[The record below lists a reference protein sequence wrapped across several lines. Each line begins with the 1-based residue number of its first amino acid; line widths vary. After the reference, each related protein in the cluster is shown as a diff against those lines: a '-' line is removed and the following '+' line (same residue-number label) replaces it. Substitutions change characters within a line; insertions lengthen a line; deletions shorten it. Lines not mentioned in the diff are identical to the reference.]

1 LELPAAAKSLYFIH
15 FPILQTH
22 PHQESFATAARGI
35 YHESCMGFA
44 ISVGHGGFGGGS
56 RLRKI
61 LLKHFGVP
69 AGEIATSG
77 RQFPITARV
86 DIQSALEDLL
96 RNRPGTTLLGILSPN
111 PHEAPALAHTLA
123 GGHLAIDA
131 GPLQHD
137 EIDIGEPVPVRCLKN
152 GLWLSREKD
161 LPFAIMLAP
170 AGRFGLR
177 SGVQVEIAVRASERG
192 AQFSQDLFRDI
203 EVLVS
208 QGRTYRGRIISLE
221 GHIDPMGGGSL
232 VKVHRLAKVSREDV
246 ILPPKT
252 LALLD
257 RNVAGFISA
266 REQLRSLRFQTRK
279 GLLFYG
285 PPGTGKTHTI
295 HYLAS
300 QLPDH
305 TTLLVTSEQVGLLDE
320 YFKLARFL
328 QPSMMVIE
336 DVDLI
341 ARERTRMRHPGEEVL
356 LNKLLNEMDGLREDA
371 EVLFIL
377 TTNRPDQI
385 EPALASRPGRIDQA
399 IEFPLPDEEGRAKL
413 TKLYAR
419 GLDISDHLMELIV
432 SRTKGVSAA
441 FIKELM
447 RRCAQFQIE
456 FSRGD
461 VLAQPAVDA
470 ALEEML
476 FTGGAL
482 NRRLLGGEGVERV
495 AN

>member
-1 LELPAAAKSLYFIH
+1 VGVAFH
-15 FPILQTH
+15 FG
-22 PHQESFATAARGI
+22 S
-35 YHESCMGFA
+35 GF
-44 ISVGHGGFGGGS
+44 GHGTS
-56 RLRKI
+56 RLQKM

-69 AGEIATSG
+69 AGEIATAG

-86 DIQSALEDLL
+86 DIQAALEELL
-96 RNRPGTTLLGILSPN
+96 KTRPESKLLGVLSPHHGGE
-111 PHEAPALAHTLA
+111 PPALADMLA
-123 GGHLAIDA
+123 GEHFPINE

-137 EIDIGEPVPVRCLKN
+137 EIDIGGGLPVRCLKN
-152 GLWLSREKD
+152 GLWLSRD
-161 LPFAIMLAP
+161 NGLPFAVMMTP
-170 AGRFGLR
+170 GGRFGMR
-177 SGVQVEIAVRASERG
+177 SGVQVEIGIPAGERG
-192 AQFSQDLFRDI
+192 GQFSQELFRDL
-203 EVLVS
+203 ELLVAK
-208 QGRTYRGRIISLE
+208 GRTYRGRIISLE
-221 GHIDPMGGGSL
+221 GHIDHRGGGSM
-232 VKVHRLAKVSREDV
+232 VKVHRLAKVARENV
-246 ILPPKT
+246 ILPART

-257 RNVAGFISA
+257 RNVTGFMQA
-266 REQLRSLRFQTRK
+266 RQQLTALAFQAKK

-300 QLPDH
+300 QLPNH
-305 TTLLVTSEQVGLLDE
+305 TTLLVTAEQVGLLDE
-320 YFKLARFL
+320 YFRLARFL
-328 QPSMMVIE
+328 QPSLMVIE

-341 ARERTRMRHPGEEVL
+341 GRERTHMHGMGEML
-356 LNKLLNEMDGLREDA
+356 LNQLLNEMDGLREDA

-413 TKLYAR
+413 TRLYGR
-419 GLDISDHLMELIV
+419 GLEISDEIMGRIV

-456 FSRGD
+456 SGAGKT
-461 VLAQPAVDA
+461 LAQAAVDA

-476 FTGGAL
+476 FAGGSL
-482 NRRLLGGEGVERV
+482 NRRLLGAQDTDDGLTRIGTFP
-495 AN
+495 AI

>member
-1 LELPAAAKSLYFIH
+1 
-15 FPILQTH
+15 
-22 PHQESFATAARGI
+22 
-35 YHESCMGFA
+35 MGFTF
-44 ISVGHGGFGGGS
+44 SFGNRGFGES
-56 RLRKI
+56 RLRKT

-69 AGEIATSG
+69 ASEIATAG

-86 DIQSALEDLL
+86 DIQTSLEELL
-96 RNRPGTTLLGILSPN
+96 RSRPGTTLFGILSPN
-111 PHEAPALAHTLA
+111 HHEPPSLAQTL
-123 GGHLAIDA
+123 GGGAHFRVDA
-131 GPLQHD
+131 GPLQYD

-152 GLWLSREKD
+152 GLWLSRD
-161 LPFAIMLAP
+161 NGLPFAIIMAP
-170 AGRFGLR
+170 GGRFGLR
-177 SGVQVEIAVRASERG
+177 SGVQVEIAVPSGEHG
-192 AQFSQDLFRDI
+192 AQFSQELFRDL
-203 EVLVS
+203 ELLVS
-208 QGRTYRGRIISLE
+208 KGRTYRGRIISLE
-221 GHIDPMGGGSL
+221 GHIDPMGGGSM
-232 VKVHRLAKVSREDV
+232 VKVHRLAKVNREDV
-246 ILPPKT
+246 VLPHQT
-252 LALLD
+252 VAMLD
-257 RNVAGFISA
+257 RNVAGFMRV
-266 REQLRSLRFQTRK
+266 REQLKKLQFQSRK

-305 TTLLVTSEQVGLLDE
+305 TTLLVTAEQVMLLEE
-320 YFKLARFL
+320 YFRLARFL

-341 ARERTRMRHPGEEVL
+341 GRERTHMHGGGDEML
-356 LNKLLNEMDGLREDA
+356 LNQLLNEMDGLREDA

-413 TKLYAR
+413 AKLYAR
-419 GLDISDHLMELIV
+419 GLNISEELMRVMV

-456 FSRGD
+456 SSGAST
-461 VLAQPAVDA
+461 LSQPAMDA

-476 FTGGAL
+476 FTGGTL
-482 NRRLLGGEGVERV
+482 NRRLLGGEG
-495 AN
+495 AGL